1 MSFDDRAFLAAEVRC
16 LTKRLDALYAAQWR
30 GDRTLL
36 TRQRVERLEALLA
49 AFQGHP
55 EALSA

>member
-1 MSFDDRAFLAAEVRC
+1 MSTEDRAFLAAEVRC
-16 LTKRLDALYAAQWR
+16 LTARLETLYMAQHG
-30 GDRTLL
+30 GDGTLL